1 MVNIFNFLFLNYY
14 SLLMKYFFLKKKQIL
29 LWEGLG
35 ARDADSGIVRS
46 NYPIPDKVG
55 IFYFEVEIISKGRDG

>member
-14 SLLMKYFFLKKKQIL
+14 SFFKKNTL
-29 LWEGLG
+29 FWEGLG